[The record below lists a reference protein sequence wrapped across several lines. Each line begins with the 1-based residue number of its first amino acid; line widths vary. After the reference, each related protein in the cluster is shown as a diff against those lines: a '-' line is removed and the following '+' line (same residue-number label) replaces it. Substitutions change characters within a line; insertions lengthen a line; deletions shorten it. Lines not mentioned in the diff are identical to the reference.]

1 MTKQNS
7 SKSNNEVLD
16 LKDFFPYKV
25 RVFYRS
31 VSQSVAEVYT
41 KSKGLTVYQWR
52 VMVVLGNSQPLSASE
67 VVDYS
72 SLDKV
77 QVSRAIKGLLEREFI
92 ERHVDEIDK
101 RKVNLLLTEKGSD
114 TLQELIPLVL
124 KREQE
129 ILDGLSKDEKETL
142 ENLMGRVLKNADQC
156 FGADKLVED
165 I

>member
-1 MTKQNS
+1 MTDENS
-7 SKSNNEVLD
+7 IKPDSEILD

-31 VSQSVAEVYT
+31 VSQSIAEVYT

-101 RKVNLLLTEKGSD
+101 RKVNLLLTEKGND

-129 ILDGLSKDEKETL
+129 ILDGLSETEKETL
-142 ENLMGRVLKNADQC
+142 EKLMARVLKNADKC